1 MITWMDL
8 LRLGDL
14 SLTLPVA
21 VAMSAGL
28 LMARAWRVAFWWSL
42 LFSVGLGL
50 VGASKIAFMSWG
62 AGWPAVGF
70 KAISGHATGVTA
82 VFPTL
87 FYLLLQGHAERLR
100 SAAALGTGLGLGLLV
115 AALLVACKEHTLA
128 EALAGCAMGAMISF
142 AGIRAASG
150 LEPPRPLPSLAMGAL
165 VFLAATWLMQSA
177 HIGYWMIKAARLL
190 SGNHAIHPLT
200 ID

>member
-1 MITWMDL
+1 MDL
-8 LRLGDL
+8 VRLGDL

-28 LMARAWRVAFWWSL
+28 LAARAWRVAFWWSL
-42 LFSVGLGL
+42 LFTLGIGL

-62 AGWPAVGF
+62 AGLPAVGF

-87 FYLLLQGHAERLR
+87 FYLLLHGRPERLR
-100 SAAALGTGLGLGLLV
+100 GAGTGAGLLLGLVVGV
-115 AALLVACKEHTLA
+115 LLVACREHTAA
-128 EALAGCAMGAMISF
+128 EVLVGCSMGALISYG
-142 AGIRAASG
+142 GIRMASHMA
-150 LEPPRPLPSLAMGAL
+150 PPLPLHGLAMGAL
-165 VFLAATWLMQSA
+165 VFLAATWLMDSA
-177 HIGYWMIKAARLL
+177 HVGYWMIKAARLL
-190 SGNHAIHPLT
+190 SGRHALHPLT